1 MLPEAK
7 ARLAPPGNYILLLR
21 PSMPETVLWW
31 VRIDRELIG
40 DNPLRGTP
48 LGERIA
54 YFSPRRHDQTRDTR

>member
-40 DNPLRGTP
+40 DNGLPTSRLAVMIKLETP
-48 LGERIA
+48 GEIIGV
-54 YFSPRRHDQTRDTR
+54 S